1 MRFPGTNSK
10 PKHARGDRQR
20 VGPSCRQHSHEAHAS
35 WGPRRAVDTAQSSA
49 QDTEIIK
56 CSGIQDGKVKCLL
69 QIAILRGRRLRR
81 AGKLCE
87 GVGERFGL
95 HPVVSCCR
103 RGVHHVNR
111 ARRDFRY
118 SLVDRS
124 YMDILGVVN
133 ENTFLQVKIEAYRE
147 TNPPGT
153 LSSRQGGR

>member
-1 MRFPGTNSK
+1 MHVGIASGL
-10 PKHARGDRQR
+10 ARLAANTHMKRMLRG
-20 VGPSCRQHSHEAHAS
+20 
-35 WGPRRAVDTAQSSA
+35 GPRRAVDTAQSSA

>member
-1 MRFPGTNSK
+1 MHVEIASGL
-10 PKHARGDRQR
+10 ARLAANTHMKRMLRG
-20 VGPSCRQHSHEAHAS
+20 
-35 WGPRRAVDTAQSSA
+35 GPRRAVDTAQSSA

-124 YMDILGVVN
+124 YMDILGGC
-133 ENTFLQVKIEAYRE
+133 E
-147 TNPPGT
+147 
-153 LSSRQGGR
+153 